1 MAAAC
6 AALLATVAGAFMLRS
21 DEHDNAPDNV
31 PANAP
36 ITSGTIVLG
45 HPGQLL
51 FRQAGTGPESGRLA
65 AVRLAGAPGAPSV
78 PDPSART
85 ISALSCVRVYGAA
98 GGGACLTVQR
108 SAVAQTYL
116 VLLDGHLNRTHL
128 FAVDGT
134 PSRTQISG
142 DGRMVSWTTFVSGHA
157 YTSKAMSTRTGIFDR
172 KTGRM
177 WQDLEKFKLFRDG
190 AWVTATDLNYW
201 GVTFTRDDD
210 RFYATARTSTT
221 TYLVEGRVST
231 RTMKTLRTNVECPS
245 LSPDGTRLAFKKATG
260 DPARPWRLHT
270 LDLRTMRE
278 TPLTET
284 NSVDDQAAWIDDKT
298 VAYGRIRGS
307 TTDIWSVSADGSGT
321 PRLLL
326 ENAFSPAAIH

>member
-1 MAAAC
+1 MTAAC

-21 DEHDNAPDNV
+21 DEHDNV
-31 PANAP
+31 PGKVP
-36 ITSGTIVLG
+36 IATGTIVLD

-51 FRQAGTGPESGRLA
+51 FRQAGGGPESGRLA
-65 AVRLAGAPGAPSV
+65 AVPLAGAPGAPAV
-78 PDPSART
+78 PAPATRT
-85 ISALSCVRVYGAA
+85 ISDLPCVRVYSAA
-98 GGGACLTVQR
+98 GTGVCLTVQR

-116 VLLDGHLNRTHL
+116 MILDSHLKRTQL
-128 FAVDGT
+128 FAVDGS
-134 PSRTQISG
+134 PSRAQVSA
-142 DGRMVSWTTFVSGHA
+142 DGRMVSWTTFIAGHA

-177 WQDLEKFKLFRDG
+177 WQDLEKFKLYRDG
-190 AWVTATDLNYW
+190 EWLTASDLNYW
-201 GVTFTRDDD
+201 GVTFTSGDD
-210 RFYATARTSTT
+210 RFYATARTGTT
-221 TYLVEGRVST
+221 TYLVEGRAST

-260 DPARPWRLHT
+260 DPVRPWRLHT
-270 LDLRTMRE
+270 LDIRTMRE
-278 TPLTET
+278 TPLAET
-284 NSVDDQAAWIDDKT
+284 NSVDDQAAWIDDNT

-307 TTDIWSVSADGSGT
+307 TTEIWSVPADGSGT